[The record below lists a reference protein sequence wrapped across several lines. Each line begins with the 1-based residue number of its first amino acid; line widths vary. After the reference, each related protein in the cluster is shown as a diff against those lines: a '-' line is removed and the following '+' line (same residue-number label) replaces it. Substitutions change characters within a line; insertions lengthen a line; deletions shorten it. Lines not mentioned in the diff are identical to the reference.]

1 MAKSKA
7 QKKLGG
13 PKTEDGHRAEKAAT
27 VAAVAERL
35 RSAEAVLLTE
45 YRGMKVGELA
55 DLRTQLRKVS
65 TDYKVVKNTLAT
77 LAVRQVGLEELAAM
91 LEGPVAIAFV
101 DGDPVQAAKEI
112 TDFAKRAPTL
122 TLKGG
127 VLAGKVLSEADAKGL
142 ATLESREVL
151 LAKTV
156 GMFVSPLQQMANLFA
171 APLRNLGSALA
182 QLEDKQQAEQPA
194 A

>member
-1 MAKSKA
+1 
-7 QKKLGG
+7 
-13 PKTEDGHRAEKAAT
+13 
-27 VAAVAERL
+27 
-35 RSAEAVLLTE
+35 VLLTE

-182 QLEDKQQAEQPA
+182 QLKDKQQAEQPA